1 MTCVR
6 AQRELLKTALT
17 LWATGEETVRAR
29 AFFVI
34 RGLATSQR
42 KLLPLAMKVMSGR
55 SFPQRMRPL

>member
-42 KLLPLAMKVMSGR
+42 KLLPLAMKVSGR
-55 SFPQRMRPL
+55 SFPQRMRPF